1 MLILVCHKHL
11 LHKEMRSFLP
21 FSLKR
26 CLLCNALVSSF
37 FVFEILTDVSG
48 DAGGSEHM
56 NLQSC
61 LTEALA
67 LA

>member
-11 LHKEMRSFLP
+11 LHKEMLSFLL
-21 FSLKR
+21 FSLK
-26 CLLCNALVSSF
+26 NAYSVMHWFHLF
-37 FVFEILTDVSG
+37 CFEILTDVSG
-48 DAGGSEHM
+48 DPGGSEHM
-56 NLQSC
+56 HLQSR